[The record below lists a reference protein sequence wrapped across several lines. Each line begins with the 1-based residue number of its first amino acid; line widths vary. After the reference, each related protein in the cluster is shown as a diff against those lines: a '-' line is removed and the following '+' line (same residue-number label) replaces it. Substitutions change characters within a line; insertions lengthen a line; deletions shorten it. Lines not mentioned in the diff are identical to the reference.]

1 MSNSSWGSSNS
12 WGGPS
17 GVAGVSSETSSVDGT
32 SVDSWGSNI
41 FVGVVYYR
49 WSNDLLDDWLTL
61 DGGWDWN
68 VVWGIDM
75 DWGWDLNNLGLV
87 LEYFIGYVIGP
98 LNWDWFVNNEGFLA
112 NTGDWGVVG
121 NGSQEGSWDSNVD
134 VSNDW
139 FDDSGVVC
147 SDVWPVS
154 IFELLGYYWWWLV
167 NRDGIWASNVLSG
180 VWGWKTDGWC
190 CSNWGSGKRG
200 SGKRGSSEGS
210 GCKASITT
218 PTSQTSCW
226 EGKLSWGRTGGGKHG
241 EQYNHTIHCGDRVSP
256 TTP

>member
-1 MSNSSWGSSNS
+1 MSNGS

-17 GVAGVSSETSSVDGT
+17 GMSGKSMDASETTMVDGT
-32 SVDSWGSNI
+32 SVDSWGSNV
-41 FVGVVYYR
+41 FVGVVNDW

-61 DGGWDWN
+61 DWGWDWN
-68 VVWGIDM
+68 VVRCIDM

-87 LEYFIGYVIGP
+87 LEDFIGNVIWP

-112 NTGDWGVVG
+112 NAGDWSVVG
-121 NGSQEGSWDSNVD
+121 NGSQEGSWDSDVD

-147 SDVWPVS
+147 SNVWPVS

-167 NRDGIWASNVLSG
+167 NGDGIWASNMLSG

-190 CSNWGSGKRG
+190 KDPTKYDN
-200 SGKRGSSEGS
+200 SS
-210 GCKASITT
+210 T
-218 PTSQTSCW
+218 QVY
-226 EGKLSWGRTGGGKHG
+226 
-241 EQYNHTIHCGDRVSP
+241 QYI
-256 TTP
+256 